1 VVYYGDMGLLSALG
15 ITKTNKTVEAQY
27 APAVMLDSYGFNSI
41 GTPFGYGPIDRA
53 LAVQVP
59 AVNRCANLI
68 KGVVGYLPL
77 KLYKK
82 STGKEL
88 ASPLWIEQPDIR
100 QPRSVTISAT
110 VDSLIF
116 YGQAFWRITE
126 LYADDMRPA
135 RFEWVANTRVTA
147 QTNALGTEILYY
159 MVDQAKVPMVGVGS
173 LVTFQG
179 LTQGIL
185 QTSGRTIQ
193 AALDLEKAAAISSAT
208 PMATGF
214 LKNTGADM
222 PESQVQGLLAA
233 WKSARQNRS
242 TAYLTSTLSYEPVG
256 FSPKDMTYNESIQF
270 LVTQICRAMNVPAN
284 MVSADMG
291 TGSSMT
297 YQNILEGRKE
307 FVAYSLQPYICAIE
321 DRLSMDDVTARGHF
335 VKFAIEESFL
345 RADTMKR
352 LEALEKMLSLGLI
365 TVEEAKEMENM
376 TPEGNENNNAEYI
389 NSTKGE
395 NA

>member
-1 VVYYGDMGLLSALG
+1 MGLLSALG
-15 ITKTNKTVEAQY
+15 ITNKKNNLQAQY
-27 APAVMLDSYGFNSI
+27 SPAVMLDSYGFNSI

-82 STGKEL
+82 STGEEL
-88 ASPLWIEQPDIR
+88 ASPLWVEQPDIR

-147 QTNALGTEILYY
+147 QTNARGTEILYY
-159 MVDQAKVPMVGVGS
+159 MIDQEKVPMVGVGS

-179 LTQGIL
+179 LTQGVL
-185 QTSGRTIQ
+185 QTAGRTIQ
-193 AALDLEKAAAISSAT
+193 AALDLEKAAAISAAT

-256 FSPKDMTYNESIQF
+256 FSPKDMMYSEAQQY
-270 LVTQICRAMNVPAN
+270 LATQVARAMNVPAYYI
-284 MVSADMG
+284 SADMNN
-291 TGSSMT
+291 SMT
-297 YQNILEGRKE
+297 YQNIIDGRKE

-321 DRLSMDDVTARGHF
+321 DRLSMDDITARGHT
-335 VKFAIEESFL
+335 VRFAIEESFL

-376 TPEGNENNNAEYI
+376 TPEGNENGNAEYI
-389 NSTKGE
+389 SSTKGE